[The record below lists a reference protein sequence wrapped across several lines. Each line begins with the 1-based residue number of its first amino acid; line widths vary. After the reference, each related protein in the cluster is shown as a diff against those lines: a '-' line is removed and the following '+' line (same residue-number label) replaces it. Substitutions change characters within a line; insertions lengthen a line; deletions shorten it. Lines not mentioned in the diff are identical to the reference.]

1 MRVVVPVVVVVV
13 GVVIVVT
20 VVVVGATVVTAVMEN
35 NIQDLST
42 IHKNTIIIRL

>member
-1 MRVVVPVVVVVV
+1 MPGMRVVVPVVVVVV
-13 GVVIVVT
+13 GVVVVVT

-42 IHKNTIIIRL
+42 THKNNY